1 MKKFSTVA
9 ADVDNP
15 NWQFFIERKKP
26 LYQRENE
33 LRSPFMRDYTRI
45 LHSFAYRRLKHKTQV
60 FFNADNDHVCT
71 RIEHVTHVDS
81 VSSTIARALG
91 LNEDLTRA
99 IAIGHDLGHAPFGH
113 QGEEIIDELIK
124 EYNKSIGEG
133 ADSIDS
139 FWHEKN
145 GLLFVDEV
153 ELLEDS
159 DNFYRNLNLTY
170 AVRDGI
176 ISHCGEVNENG
187 IAPRNERI
195 DLYSFKN
202 AGQYQPYTW
211 EGCVV
216 KISDKIAYLG
226 RDIEDAISLGFLYQ
240 QARSVFLDVMKK
252 TDQEVINTTNI
263 IYTLINDICDNSS
276 PSAGIRLSKKSFD
289 LIQSVKHYNED
300 YIYKHKRFK
309 AYKNYAHLVI
319 KEIYDFLSD
328 LAPEIDAGLFWNELK
343 QMEQYYPTLIKS
355 FELHIS
361 KYCDIAFIPES
372 CTDLRSNSQKCLNDK
387 IYGCL
392 DTRKKYISAIINY
405 ISGMTDRFAL
415 KLFEELIHF

>member
-9 ADVDNP
+9 ANENNP
-15 NWQFFIERKKP
+15 NWQFFIERRKP

-113 QGEEIIDELIK
+113 QGEEIIKTLIK
-124 EYNKSIGEG
+124 EYNDDIG
-133 ADSIDS
+133 DSAELIEP

-145 GLLFVDEV
+145 GLIFVDQV

-159 DNFYRNLNLTY
+159 NNCYRNLNLTY

-176 ISHCGEVNENG
+176 ISHCGEVNEDG
-187 IAPRNERI
+187 ISPRNERI
-195 DLYSFKN
+195 DLYSFIK

-211 EGCVV
+211 EGCIV

-226 RDIEDAISLGFLYQ
+226 RILKMPSALAFLIS
-240 QARSVFLDVMKK
+240 K
-252 TDQEVINTTNI
+252 QEVFFMM
-263 IYTLINDICDNSS
+263 L
-276 PSAGIRLSKKSFD
+276 
-289 LIQSVKHYNED
+289 
-300 YIYKHKRFK
+300 
-309 AYKNYAHLVI
+309 
-319 KEIYDFLSD
+319 
-328 LAPEIDAGLFWNELK
+328 
-343 QMEQYYPTLIKS
+343 
-355 FELHIS
+355 
-361 KYCDIAFIPES
+361 
-372 CTDLRSNSQKCLNDK
+372 
-387 IYGCL
+387 
-392 DTRKKYISAIINY
+392 
-405 ISGMTDRFAL
+405 
-415 KLFEELIHF
+415 